1 MGMWVATRS
10 GQTACGSVAA
20 GRLVADGDPM
30 LDGAEPGLFA
40 RVHDGD
46 QVTVN
51 VVVPAMPDVMA
62 EAVVSEATAIVEEA
76 AAEPGRRRLTRRKA
90 AE

>member
-1 MGMWVATRS
+1 MGMWVATRT

-30 LDGAEPGLFA
+30 LNGAEPGLFA

-46 QVTVN
+46 
-51 VVVPAMPDVMA
+51 
-62 EAVVSEATAIVEEA
+62 EVEEA
-76 AAEPGRRRLTRRKA
+76 TAEPGRRRLTRRKA
-90 AE
+90 GE

>member
-40 RVHDGD
+40 RVHDD
-46 QVTVN
+46 S
-51 VVVPAMPDVMA
+51 
-62 EAVVSEATAIVEEA
+62 AVEDATAD
-76 AAEPGRRRLTRRKA
+76 PGRRRLTRRKA